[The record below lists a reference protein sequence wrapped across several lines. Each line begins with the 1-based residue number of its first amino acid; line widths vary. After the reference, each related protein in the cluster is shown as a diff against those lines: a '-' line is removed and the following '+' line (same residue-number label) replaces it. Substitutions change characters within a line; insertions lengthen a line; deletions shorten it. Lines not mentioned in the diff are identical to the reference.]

1 MNARTEPLIAVWSG
15 PFLSRLGASK
25 LRSIFAELRKA
36 VGQVYRL
43 GILAY
48 FAAAGVQAIS
58 IPYFSDWLSY
68 MSHHAVY
75 ALAWPIVVPIEINSE
90 RGPSSPQEW
99 IALMPAEF
107 SGR

>member
-1 MNARTEPLIAVWSG
+1 MNVRTEPLIAVWSG
-15 PFLSRLGASK
+15 PYLSRLGASK

-36 VGQVYRL
+36 IGKVYRL
-43 GILAY
+43 GLLAY

-90 RGPSSPQEW
+90 RGPSSPQQW
-99 IALMPAEF
+99 IALMPTEF

>member
-1 MNARTEPLIAVWSG
+1 MNARTGPLIAVWSG
-15 PFLSRLGASK
+15 PFLNRLGASK
-25 LRSIFAELRKA
+25 MRYFFAELQKA

-48 FAAAGVQAIS
+48 FAAAGVQATS
-58 IPYFSDWLSY
+58 IPYFSNWLSY

-75 ALAWPIVVPIEINSE
+75 ALAWPIVVPLEIYSE

>member
-1 MNARTEPLIAVWSG
+1 MNARTEPLIAVRFR

-25 LRSIFAELRKA
+25 LRSFFADLRKA
-36 VGQVYRL
+36 VWQVYRL
-43 GILAY
+43 GILSY

-68 MSHHAVY
+68 MSHHALY

-90 RGPSSPQEW
+90 RTPSSPQEW